1 MNSLKVPN
9 NSHITTNFHK
19 VDCFLDITG
28 EVCPMTFVKTKL
40 MLERLAPGAIAEVR
54 LRSGE
59 PLDNVPRSV
68 KEDGHEVLSL
78 VPEIAQEEAQ
88 GMEMIYR
95 LHIRRA

>member
-9 NSHITTNFHK
+9 NSHITTNVHK

-40 MLERLAPGAIAEVR
+40 MLERLAPGTIAEVR
-54 LRSGE
+54 LRAGE